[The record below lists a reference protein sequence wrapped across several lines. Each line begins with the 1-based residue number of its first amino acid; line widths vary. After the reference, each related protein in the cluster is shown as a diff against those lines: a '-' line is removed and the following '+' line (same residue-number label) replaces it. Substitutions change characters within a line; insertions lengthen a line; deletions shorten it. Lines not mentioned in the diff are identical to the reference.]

1 MSETASTV
9 FAFWFARTWARFRG
23 ARWRIVIE
31 AALAPLSLVLVAAS
45 AYVVTRAAGHTP
57 GAVGIT
63 VATAVIALPTRVNP
77 LWSFAAAGLLGL
89 PAWCERPIVSL

>member
-63 VATAVIALPTRVNP
+63 VATALATRVNP
-77 LWSFAAAGLLGL
+77 LWLFAAAGHLGL
-89 PAWCERPIVSL
+89 AGLV